1 MILAERERLLADT
14 ALTGRAW
21 CEAWTE
27 VIDGWLAGLYA
38 NVFADRADVC
48 LLAVGGTGRRE
59 MAPRS
64 DIDVV
69 VVHRGN
75 AKKIEAGLADLWYPI
90 WDTGLHLGHA
100 VRGANDKLPV
110 GPDQLDT
117 ATTLLAGRWL
127 AGDRSLA
134 DEVLAGV
141 RKSWRADG
149 AAWLSLLRDRG
160 LARHRNDGDVAFLL
174 EPNIKEG
181 RGGLRDLHELLW
193 IDAAG
198 RGIALES
205 PAVVAAAY
213 DTLIHARVALHRV
226 APVAGEVLRLE
237 DQDAVAVVGNFGSA
251 DDLMAAVSSAAR
263 TLSWQHDRAWHAV
276 ARSQLQPV
284 KARPLASGV
293 TLRNGEVELGV
304 DVSPEEDPT
313 LMLQVGVGAARTE
326 SPIATRA
333 LETLSERTPEWPQ
346 PWPTGAAEE
355 LVALLLEGPRAIPV
369 LESLDQ
375 AELFTRMLP
384 EWGPVRSRPQR
395 NAYHRFTVDRHL
407 WEAAVQAALLAD
419 RVARPDL
426 LVIGALLHDIGKG
439 YPGDHTERGEEL
451 VAAIGPRMG
460 FDERDTAHL
469 VRLVRHHLLLPD
481 VATRRDLDDPATI
494 DAVAEAVGS
503 VTFLDLLHTLTEA
516 DSLATGSSA
525 WSPWKAELVEEL
537 VERVRMRLGATDG
550 IDGGPERRAPFPTA
564 DILALMGAGET
575 AVVVDGP
582 RIVVINHD
590 RPGTFARLAGVL
602 ALHGV
607 DVLGARAHSDEQGMA
622 ASLFRTAD
630 AVRHVDWTAVE
641 ADIRRALA
649 GELALSARLAER
661 ARTYRRRRRPAAAS
675 VLSPS
680 VDFIDGAS
688 SNATVIEVRAPDSI
702 GLLHR
707 VATALAEM
715 GLDIRHA
722 TVQTIG
728 PSVVDSF
735 YVRTSEGAK
744 VTDPYH
750 RAEIE
755 RALLHAVGSP
765 S

>member
-27 VIDGWLAGLYA
+27 AIDGWLSGLYTK
-38 NVFADRADVC
+38 VFADRADVC

-141 RKSWRADG
+141 GKSWRADG
-149 AAWLSLLRDRG
+149 AAWLSLLRERG

-181 RGGLRDLHELLW
+181 RGGLRDMHELLW
-193 IDAAG
+193 LDAAG

-205 PAVVAAAY
+205 PALVAAAY

-237 DQDAVAVVGNFGSA
+237 EQDAVADVGNFGSA

-276 ARSQLQPV
+276 ARAQMQPV

-333 LETLSERTPEWPQ
+333 LETLSERTPDWPQ

-460 FDERDTAHL
+460 FDDRDTDHL

-550 IDGGPERRAPFPTA
+550 VDGGPERRAPFPTA

-575 AVVVDGP
+575 AVRVDGP
-582 RIVVINHD
+582 RIVVINND

-602 ALHGV
+602 ALHGI

-630 AVRHVDWTAVE
+630 AARHVDWTAVE
-641 ADIRRALA
+641 SDIRRALA